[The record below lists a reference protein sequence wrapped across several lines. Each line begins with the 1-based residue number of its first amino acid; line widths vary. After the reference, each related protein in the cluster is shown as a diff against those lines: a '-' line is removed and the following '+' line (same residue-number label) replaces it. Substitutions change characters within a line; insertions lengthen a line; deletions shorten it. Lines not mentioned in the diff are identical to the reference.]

1 MLPYI
6 IRRLFLMVPT
16 LLGVLA
22 VVFFVMAFAPGGF
35 GGMELS
41 QEGAQ
46 TEGYDARR
54 YVKQQQRRYGSDLPK
69 IVQFGRWLNQIS
81 PVGFR
86 MSDQIE
92 FDQVQ
97 IDAVDELMAGLPIGE
112 REQYRKRATKLALDI
127 AAYQASAP
135 IDAARQVVRA
145 LADPVAG
152 TAMFEKLELELQ
164 PQVLKELRVKITDQL
179 ATRGLFQAQN
189 TLVEE
194 LSFELSGVARPR
206 MDQLAFKTPD
216 LGSTIGGRRVVDR
229 LKEAVPITVL
239 LNVITIPII
248 YFVAIFTG
256 VYAARHR
263 GKFFDVASGFTFTA
277 LWSVPT
283 IWVGVMFITYLA
295 NKDQLYLF
303 PENGLHDLQASQ
315 MPFFPRFGDGGVERG
330 WLLDAMWHLIL
341 PVVCLT
347 YGGFAVMSRVM
358 RGSMLDNLSAHFVR
372 TARAMGL
379 SERVVLWRHTFR
391 NGLLPLIT
399 MASSI
404 IPALFAGSV
413 VVENIFGI
421 NGMGRLGI
429 DAAVAKDR
437 DLVMATTLA
446 AAIIGLLS
454 ELVRDVCYAI
464 ADPRVTYE

>member
-1 MLPYI
+1 MLAYI
-6 IRRLFLMVPT
+6 LRRLMLMVPT

-22 VVFFVMAFAPGGF
+22 VVFFVMALAPGGL
-35 GGMELS
+35 GGMALT

-54 YVKQQQRRYGSDLPK
+54 YIKQQQRRYGSDLPTV
-69 IVQFGRWLNQIS
+69 VQFARWLNQIS
-81 PVGFR
+81 PIGFR
-86 MSDQIE
+86 MSDQIT
-92 FDQVQ
+92 FDQST
-97 IDAVDELMAGLPIGE
+97 IDAVDTRMAPLPIGDTQ
-112 REQYRKRATKLALDI
+112 QYRRRATNLALDI
-127 AAYQASAP
+127 AAYSALDP
-135 IDAARQVVRA
+135 LDAASQLIDA
-145 LADPVAG
+145 LADPAKG
-152 TAMFEKLELELQ
+152 TSLFEKLGLTLP
-164 PQVLKELRVKITDQL
+164 PQVLAELRDKINRQA
-179 ATRGLFQAQN
+179 ATRSLAAAQN
-189 TLVEE
+189 TLIEE
-194 LSFELSGVARPR
+194 LSFEMSGVSRPR
-206 MDQLAFKTPD
+206 LDQLALKTPD

-229 LKEAVPITVL
+229 LLEAVPITLL

-248 YFVAIFTG
+248 YIVAIFTG

-263 GKFFDVASGFTFTA
+263 GKFFDVASGLTFTA
-277 LWSVPT
+277 LWSIPT

-303 PENGLHDLQASQ
+303 PENGLHDLQADQ
-315 MPFFPRFGDGGVERG
+315 MPFLPRIGESGFQRG
-330 WLLDAMWHLIL
+330 WLLDAIWHLIL

-372 TARAMGL
+372 TARAKGL

-413 VVENIFGI
+413 IVENIFGI

-446 AAIIGLLS
+446 ASIIGLLS

-464 ADPRVTYE
+464 ADPRVSYE